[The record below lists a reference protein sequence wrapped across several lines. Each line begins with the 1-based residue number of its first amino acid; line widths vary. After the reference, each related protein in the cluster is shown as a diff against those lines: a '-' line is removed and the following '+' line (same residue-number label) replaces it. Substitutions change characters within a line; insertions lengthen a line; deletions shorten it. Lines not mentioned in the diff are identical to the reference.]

1 MSKNNVENTI
11 LLRALEPCDLEV
23 LYKWENDQ
31 EIWRVSNT
39 ITPFSRYTLQKYIE
53 GSHLDIF
60 ETKQLRLMI
69 EYIDTD
75 KNQVPVGAIDL
86 FDFDPYHLRAGIGIL
101 IGEKKL
107 RNQGLANNALT
118 EVIKYS
124 FEKLQLHQLYANIT
138 TDNEVSLHLFQK
150 AGFIKSGIKKDWIKV
165 PGGFIDEVIFQ
176 LINPLS

>member
-1 MSKNNVENTI
+1 
-11 LLRALEPCDLEV
+11 
-23 LYKWENDQ
+23 
-31 EIWRVSNT
+31 
-39 ITPFSRYTLQKYIE
+39 
-53 GSHLDIF
+53 
-60 ETKQLRLMI
+60 
-69 EYIDTD
+69 
-75 KNQVPVGAIDL
+75 
-86 FDFDPYHLRAGIGIL
+86 
-101 IGEKKL
+101 
-107 RNQGLANNALT
+107 LANNALT

>member
-86 FDFDPYHLRAGIGIL
+86 LTL
-101 IGEKKL
+101 ITCAPGLGSLLVKK
-107 RNQGLANNALT
+107 N
-118 EVIKYS
+118 
-124 FEKLQLHQLYANIT
+124 
-138 TDNEVSLHLFQK
+138 
-150 AGFIKSGIKKDWIKV
+150 
-165 PGGFIDEVIFQ
+165 
-176 LINPLS
+176 